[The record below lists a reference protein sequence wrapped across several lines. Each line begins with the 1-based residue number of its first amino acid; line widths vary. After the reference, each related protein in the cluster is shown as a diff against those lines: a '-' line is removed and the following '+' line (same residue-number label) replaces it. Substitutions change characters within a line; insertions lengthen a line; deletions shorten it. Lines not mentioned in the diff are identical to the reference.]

1 MVGWK
6 RVEFGVKVD
15 IWGVDPDA
23 GARSIQD
30 IHICVHLGNRNS
42 QCRATIHNRVFTEEN
57 DLTWSGRRGHT
68 KSEMRL
74 ALRQIKN
81 RDHGQSP

>member
-6 RVEFGVKVD
+6 RVELGVKVD
-15 IWGVDPDA
+15 VWGVDPDTS
-23 GARSIQD
+23 ARCIQD
-30 IHICVHLGNRNS
+30 IHIRVHLGNWNC

-68 KSEMRL
+68 ESETRL

-81 RDHGQSP
+81 CDHGQSP